1 MRSLKF
7 STEQQDKDNFDIV
20 YGGAC
25 FSNRGI
31 SRTEVTTFNR
41 LMAKLEE
48 VGKTITGVSDKAQCK
63 FELGDDGG
71 EVLLEDGEYRLLD
84 QLHDEVKWASKDAI
98 VKAETAYEFLKTAPT
113 VKKVKAVPDEKL
125 QDADTD

>member
-1 MRSLKF
+1 
-7 STEQQDKDNFDIV
+7 
-20 YGGAC
+20 
-25 FSNRGI
+25 
-31 SRTEVTTFNR
+31 
-41 LMAKLEE
+41 MAKLEE